1 MSLIR
6 STIQKKLLN
15 VCIGGMCLLQT
26 VNAQDKLYPNA
37 FALQDVQLLKG
48 PFQHARDLNIQ
59 TLLQYD
65 TDRLLA
71 GYRKEAGLPAKAT
84 IFANWEGLDGHVGG
98 HYLSALAMN
107 YAATGNAECKRRME
121 YMISELKQCM
131 EANAALYP
139 SWAVGYV
146 GAVPNGKD
154 LWPKIK
160 EGDASAIWKYWVPW
174 YNVHK
179 MYAGLKDAWMYAG
192 DEDAKKIEL
201 EDMNGNKI
209 IMNQDGITIES
220 IKEIKMK
227 AATDLKMEGGANVNL
242 KGGSQTK
249 VEGGAGA
256 EISSGGATNVK
267 GSIVNLN

>member
-1 MSLIR
+1 MSLVG
-6 STIQKKLLN
+6 STIQKKLLK

-26 VNAQDKLYPNA
+26 IHAQDKLYPNA

-121 YMISELKQCM
+121 YMLAELKQCM
-131 EANAALYP
+131 EGVGLY
-139 SWAVGYV
+139 V
-146 GAVPNGKD
+146 
-154 LWPKIK
+154 
-160 EGDASAIWKYWVPW
+160 EE
-174 YNVHK
+174 
-179 MYAGLKDAWMYAG
+179 
-192 DEDAKKIEL
+192 EDKPL
-201 EDMNGNKI
+201 NR
-209 IMNQDGITIES
+209 
-220 IKEIKMK
+220 
-227 AATDLKMEGGANVNL
+227 
-242 KGGSQTK
+242 
-249 VEGGAGA
+249 
-256 EISSGGATNVK
+256 EISADSEPETRMRARRAAEAAKLAERN
-267 GSIVNLN
+267 